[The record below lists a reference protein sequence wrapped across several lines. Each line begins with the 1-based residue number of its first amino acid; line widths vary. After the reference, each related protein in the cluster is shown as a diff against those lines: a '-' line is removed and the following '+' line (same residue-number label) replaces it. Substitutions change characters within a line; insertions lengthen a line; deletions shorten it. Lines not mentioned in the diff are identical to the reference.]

1 LIAANSCDKLRKIL
15 TRHINNTLADTGKR
29 SMRRSVKTTMTALAS
44 LLFSTALVAPMT
56 HAAGTDELWEI
67 TTKMEMPG
75 IPMAMPAQTNKFCK
89 PQGQAQND
97 PLPSDKNND
106 CKMTDMQR
114 SGSTSRFKMVCT
126 GKQPMTGE
134 GEVTYTGA
142 DSYSG
147 KMHIAG
153 KMEGESIDMTQTF
166 SGKKV
171 GNCTYEDL
179 GKKAVAQ
186 AQAATADMCNKSIE
200 QLSPYAFDPKMA
212 GDSCAKF
219 KPQFCARAR
228 DIEKTQ
234 HTPAGYTAARKNYQ
248 LLDQALELCG
258 ISRAGL
264 MPELCQKASKG
275 QEWDFLVA
283 NCPAEAKVAAQ
294 EHCAGRDYTSAMS
307 GPYAPLC
314 RSYAQQITPAQRAAE
329 GGAQSTPGVIKDGV
343 KDSLKKLLPF

>member
-1 LIAANSCDKLRKIL
+1 M
-15 TRHINNTLADTGKR
+15 KR
-29 SMRRSVKTTMTALAS
+29 PLKTTMSAFAS
-44 LLFSTALVAPMT
+44 LLFSAALFSAST

-75 IPMAMPAQTNKFCK
+75 MPMAMPAQTNKFCK
-89 PQGQAQND
+89 PQGQVQND

-126 GKQPMTGE
+126 GKQPMIGE
-134 GEVTYTGA
+134 GEVTYSGA

-153 KMEGESIDMTQTF
+153 KMEGESVDMTQTF

-179 GKKAVAQ
+179 GKKAEAQVAKI
-186 AQAATADMCNKSIE
+186 TADTCTKSIE
-200 QLSPYAFDPKMA
+200 EVSPYAFDPKYS
-212 GDSCAKF
+212 GDTCTSYKPKF
-219 KPQFCARAR
+219 CTRVK
-228 DIEKTQ
+228 DVEKSM
-234 HTPAGYTAARKNYQ
+234 HTTAGYTAARKKYS
-248 LLDQALELCG
+248 ALGEAFTLCG
-258 ISRAGL
+258 VDQTAL
-264 MPELCQKASKG
+264 LPELCQKASKG
-275 QEWDFLVA
+275 QEWEFLVA
-283 NCPAEAKVAAQ
+283 NCPAETKLAAQ
-294 EHCAGRDYTSAMS
+294 EHCAGRDYTSAMT

-314 RSYAQQITPAQRAAE
+314 RSYAQQMTPARRAAE
-329 GGAQSTPGVIKDGV
+329 TAAPSTQGTIKDDV